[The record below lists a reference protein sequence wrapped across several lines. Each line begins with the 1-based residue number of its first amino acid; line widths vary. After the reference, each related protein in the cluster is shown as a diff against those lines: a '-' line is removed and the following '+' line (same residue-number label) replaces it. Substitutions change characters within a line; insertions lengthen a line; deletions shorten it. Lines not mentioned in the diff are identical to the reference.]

1 MRRTPQKPQLTERED
16 ALTKQRAGEPRDE
29 ALKRRVVVLK
39 PSNKD
44 FRHLAILL
52 CGCNGGLSSPV
63 CRARFFPRLPQFALE
78 VSDPLFSGTQ
88 SRLRRRQFT
97 SGDKPL
103 ASFLCLHGNSLKP
116 FVRLL
121 DDGQFLL
128 RALLRCQSVSRFK
141 LQTLHSTKKVNPS
154 KIPKCPPAEI
164 QRVRTRGLAIKKF
177 LSAHPLKF
185 SECALGD
192 WQSKNS

>member
-1 MRRTPQKPQLTERED
+1 MED
-16 ALTKQRAGEPRDE
+16 ALTKQRAGESRDE

-44 FRHLAILL
+44 FRHLVILL
-52 CGCNGGLSSPV
+52 SGRNGGLSSPV
-63 CRARFFPRLPQFALE
+63 RRACFFSRLPQFALE
-78 VSDPLFSGTQ
+78 VGDPLFSGTQ
-88 SRLRRRQFT
+88 SRSCRHQLT

-103 ASFLCLHGNSLKP
+103 ASFLCLRSNSLKP

-121 DDGQFLL
+121 DDGQLPL
-128 RALLRCQSVSRFK
+128 RALFRGQSVRRLK
-141 LQTLHSTKKVNPS
+141 LQTLHTTEKVS
-154 KIPKCPPAEI
+154 
-164 QRVRTRGLAIKKF
+164 QKKF

-192 WQSKNS
+192 WRSRNS